1 MNSWIVSASHLY
13 VFSHDLAAHAGLLL
27 IMQWMNLH
35 ESEARRLLVILLVSQ
50 EIAHKKLRKI
60 IMLSGMP
67 IPSVGTNDFNALG
80 RRSLR

>member
-60 IMLSGMP
+60 ILLSGMA
-67 IPSVGTNDFNALG
+67 D
-80 RRSLR
+80 SLRRHQ